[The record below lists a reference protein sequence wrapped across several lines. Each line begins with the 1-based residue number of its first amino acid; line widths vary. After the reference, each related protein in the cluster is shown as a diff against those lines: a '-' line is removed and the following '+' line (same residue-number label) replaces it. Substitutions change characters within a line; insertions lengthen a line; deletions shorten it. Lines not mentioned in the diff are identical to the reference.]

1 MKDEKAIKHLNKLGE
16 YCDNPE
22 RELCYGC
29 VFENVRYGDENRC
42 PIALA
47 LSLTKDLRNERKE

>member
-1 MKDEKAIKHLNKLGE
+1 MKDKKAIKHLNKLGE

-22 RELCYGC
+22 RELCRGC
-29 VFENVRYGDENRC
+29 IFENVRYGDENRC

-47 LSLTKDLRNERKE
+47 LYLTENLRKGEK